1 MVNGEIDITDIVK
14 HKLYRASL
22 MDKSEVKKWME
33 RGVYDPASGLAS

>member
-1 MVNGEIDITDIVK
+1 MADDMIGITDIVK
-14 HKLYRASL
+14 HKVYRASL